1 MRGVESREMLPD
13 DFVGGV
19 AFHALCAGVPTTDT
33 TIWVQHVECI
43 VSDARDQEPELAL
56 AFTQRLVR
64 LLPLGNVARDYSL

>member
-1 MRGVESREMLPD
+1 MLAD
-13 DFVGGV
+13 DFVGAV
-19 AFHALCAGVPTTDT
+19 TLDPFCPRIPAGDQPVR
-33 TIWVQHVECI
+33 IEHVECI